1 MSEHKNTEKENP
13 ARPEGAVGA
22 KMLDRMNTCH
32 EPIRSFAFPL
42 LPWREKMNI
51 LDVGCGGGAA
61 IAEMLKL
68 SPGSI
73 IHGIDYSEVSV
84 QKSSELNRE
93 FLGTRCF
100 IRQADVTALPF
111 KDDEFDLITAVET
124 VYFWPEIEAGF
135 REIHRVLKPSGTFA
149 ILNEGSDPDNIDW
162 PAIDGFMK
170 IYRPRELEEL
180 LKKCGFQTVKT
191 EHGPEQIICVMAQK

>member
-42 LPWREKMNI
+42 LPWRENMNI

-124 VYFWPEIEAGF
+124 VISG
-135 REIHRVLKPSGTFA
+135 RRLKPDSGKST
-149 ILNEGSDPDNIDW
+149 
-162 PAIDGFMK
+162 GF
-170 IYRPRELEEL
+170 
-180 LKKCGFQTVKT
+180 
-191 EHGPEQIICVMAQK
+191 